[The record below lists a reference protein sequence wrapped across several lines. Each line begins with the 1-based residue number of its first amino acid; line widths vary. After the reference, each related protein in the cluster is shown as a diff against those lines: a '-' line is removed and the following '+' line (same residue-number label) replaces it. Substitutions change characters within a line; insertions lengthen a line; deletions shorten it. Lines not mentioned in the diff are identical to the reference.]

1 MKFRLIAT
9 PMLSLALIT
18 IGASLLTTV
27 QSVYLHKLHYSTL
40 LIGSITTVYYLG
52 FIYAAF
58 HIEKFIIRVGHIRA
72 YAALSA
78 LYSTLVII
86 QGLFPDRYLWLLIRV
101 IAGYCMAGL
110 FVTIESWLLNKS
122 SIGARGQVLAIYMI
136 VYYAGQMA
144 AQFFLNIGLLQILI
158 LFAIASLLCTLS
170 IVPLA
175 MTRVASPQ
183 IEKPSVINFKN
194 LYKLSPTGVM
204 GCLISGMLIG
214 PLYGLLPIV
223 VAKFSTIKSIS
234 FGMASTIFG
243 GMVWQYPLGYLSDHI
258 DRRLVLII
266 ATGISLIVSLLLIFL
281 NTNETLW
288 FLLLFILGGTVFT
301 IYPLAMS
308 HATDVLDS
316 KVMIS
321 AVQGLILYNS
331 VGMVAG
337 PLLAAVSMYYL
348 KPVLGFFG
356 YIVVISIILML
367 FFLWRKRSGQ
377 VVVTE
382 EQQEFVA
389 LPRITP
395 VAVEIDPRIE

>member
-1 MKFRLIAT
+1 
-9 PMLSLALIT
+9 
-18 IGASLLTTV
+18 
-27 QSVYLHKLHYSTL
+27 
-40 LIGSITTVYYLG
+40 
-52 FIYAAF
+52 
-58 HIEKFIIRVGHIRA
+58 
-72 YAALSA
+72 
-78 LYSTLVII
+78 
-86 QGLFPDRYLWLLIRV
+86 
-101 IAGYCMAGL
+101 MAGL